1 MYAQFYFL
9 LAIKCAKAQRLQIHL
24 TCGGKGTQNDF
35 FQFHGVKNWRKDVF
49 NLQARRSIQGR
60 NAAKTQGR
68 YFLKEFQMQVLLKML
83 IASQT
88 QYMFQLLEEQVASLL
103 ILCTHPLI
111 LSNSVREDA
120 KFIEGGGEAPEV
132 VQDKYQ

>member
-1 MYAQFYFL
+1 MVSKIGERMFSICRHDDQYKVETQ
-9 LAIKCAKAQRLQIHL
+9 QRH
-24 TCGGKGTQNDF
+24 KG
-35 FQFHGVKNWRKDVF
+35 
-49 NLQARRSIQGR
+49 
-60 NAAKTQGR
+60 

-103 ILCTHPLI
+103 ILCTHALI